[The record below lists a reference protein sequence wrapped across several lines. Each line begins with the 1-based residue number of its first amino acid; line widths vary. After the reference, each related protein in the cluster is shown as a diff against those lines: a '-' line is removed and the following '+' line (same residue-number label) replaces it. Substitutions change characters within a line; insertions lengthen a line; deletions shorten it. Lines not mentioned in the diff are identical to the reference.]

1 MYSASES
8 MRRSIWSIDGEPA
21 APSSPLGSRSASGYT
36 VNRRRGMASA
46 LAPSSAHLNHLPF
59 CEKGETTM
67 STYAAD
73 ASASQHDTPRQ
84 DGAQL
89 ATFAGGC
96 FWCMVKP
103 FDQWDGVH
111 AVLSGYTGGH
121 VPHPTYEQ
129 VKSQKTG
136 HLEAVQIIF
145 DPAIIPY
152 SQLLELY
159 WAQID
164 PTDEGGQ
171 FQDRG
176 ESYTTAIFVHNEEQR
191 RLAEASRAEPG
202 GERTVRPACR
212 HAHSRCRPLLSSR
225 GLPSGLLPQ
234 RA

>member
-1 MYSASES
+1 
-8 MRRSIWSIDGEPA
+8 
-21 APSSPLGSRSASGYT
+21 
-36 VNRRRGMASA
+36 
-46 LAPSSAHLNHLPF
+46 
-59 CEKGETTM
+59 M
-67 STYAAD
+67 STHAAD

-129 VKSQKTG
+129 VKSQTTG
-136 HLEAVQIIF
+136 HLEAVQITF

-191 RLAEASRAEPG
+191 RQAEASRAELAASG
-202 GERTVRPACR
+202 RFDRPIVTPILDAGPFYPAEEYHQDYYR
-212 HAHSRCRPLLSSR
+212 KEPEHYAADRAQ
-225 GLPSGLLPQ
+225 SGRDNFLKKHWDQ
-234 RA
+234 